1 MMKVAAALLL
11 LPKHEEFA
19 PRAIEILQ
27 QSRMLTTRDADK
39 TNILLG
45 LEYSYQLLNDH
56 VEALEIARLL
66 VNEYPESEEAFQ
78 LEAHELLQLNKYAE
92 AERAADDRLKRIPDD
107 LEAMRIH
114 LEAAMGREDYSSARD
129 WSMKL
134 LNNQRAISIDL
145 NSVAWD
151 ALFTGKI
158 SPADID
164 QALNALQLN
173 QDDPSTMHTLACLY
187 SEQGNASKAA
197 EILARSM
204 DLLNMAEPNPDYWY
218 AFGRIAE
225 LYGERDEAISSYK
238 RVKVPEQPAEIPTS
252 TYKLAQIRLR
262 VLNSQGN

>member
-1 MMKVAAALLL
+1 
-11 LPKHEEFA
+11 
-19 PRAIEILQ
+19 
-27 QSRMLTTRDADK
+27 
-39 TNILLG
+39 
-45 LEYSYQLLNDH
+45 
-56 VEALEIARLL
+56 
-66 VNEYPESEEAFQ
+66 
-78 LEAHELLQLNKYAE
+78 
-92 AERAADDRLKRIPDD
+92 
-107 LEAMRIH
+107 
-114 LEAAMGREDYSSARD
+114 MGREDYSSARD